1 MCCCV
6 CLSWGSAAGACL
18 FGGGHQRGYGSGFG
32 LCSPFG
38 GREQHRSF
46 CSLSCPILGRSG
58 LGSASVAVVAA
69 APAPASARVGDPISD
84 PGPSG
89 LGSES
94 DSGLGLASV
103 VLRDNRA
110 ESCPADTS
118 PAPLSGGVVEA
129 VTPTRPGLGAVPASV
144 SVSAGCPAPEP
155 GSSDPS
161 PGVDAEPGSS
171 PGVSRDSR
179 DVSGAA
185 STAPVP
191 SSGGTGEAA
200 GSAVVG
206 TGRNAEEDTPSSDGV
221 RDSSSWVVAQE
232 DESFVDAVHFI
243 RAVHGLQPPRG
254 GPGSSMGQVWTM
266 ALLKGN
272 QCSPFALPLS
282 ARSVSLRE
290 RTDACLASMGSKRAC
305 SFIYP
310 PPVRDH
316 RFYQPSDRRFGAPLS
331 ISSDL
336 VNLSSLQGLEMRSVS
351 VSVPHHLLTSLEV
364 SAGATCET
372 SSWLD
377 WWTTSLSGFLDDL
390 LLDKRSLFQ
399 GLVSAG
405 DRTLQHVSQHAVSPI
420 RTLCCCIWIDCF
432 RALFRGFLQTLRS
445 SCGTPGSRRIPRS
458 SRRR

>member
-1 MCCCV
+1 M
-6 CLSWGSAAGACL
+6 
-18 FGGGHQRGYGSGFG
+18 
-32 LCSPFG
+32 
-38 GREQHRSF
+38 
-46 CSLSCPILGRSG
+46 
-58 LGSASVAVVAA
+58 
-69 APAPASARVGDPISD
+69 
-84 PGPSG
+84 
-89 LGSES
+89 
-94 DSGLGLASV
+94 
-103 VLRDNRA
+103 
-110 ESCPADTS
+110 
-118 PAPLSGGVVEA
+118 
-129 VTPTRPGLGAVPASV
+129 

-171 PGVSRDSR
+171 PGVSRDAR

-243 RAVHGLQPPRG
+243 GAVHGLRPPRG

-290 RTDACLASMGSKRAC
+290 RTDACLASMGSKHAC

-336 VNLSSLQGLEMRSVS
+336 VKLSSLQGSEMRSVS

-390 LLDKRSLFQ
+390 PLDKRSLFQ

-405 DRTLQHVSQHAVSPI
+405 DRTLQHVSQHAVGSYSNLVLLHMDRLLQGLVQRVPPDSAVLL
-420 RTLCCCIWIDCF
+420 RNAGLPSDSSVFPT
-432 RALFRGFLQTLRS
+432 ALVASALDRMCAAGQD
-445 SCGTPGSRRIPRS
+445 TPVSRPLAGGRIPRVS
-458 SRRR
+458 SASHRPESSATASSGLSSATGVSPVVPRTTRRPSSPPSSSSEPARKKRRRRKKLSGALHGPASQ